1 MTGEK
6 RVGKEREN
14 RKIVCTGLCVSSCS
28 HIHEI
33 NKNRTK
39 GGNAHRDCEK
49 KMMIGKGKV
58 HEKERERREIS
69 YTGSCVYVFVSFII
83 ANTSKQK

>member
-1 MTGEK
+1 M
-6 RVGKEREN
+6 
-14 RKIVCTGLCVSSCS
+14 I
-28 HIHEI
+28 
-33 NKNRTK
+33 
-39 GGNAHRDCEK
+39 
-49 KMMIGKGKV
+49 IGKGKV